1 MAADLCFISKYISIF
16 SSSANEIATGLGTLP
31 ISEAFQTVFVS
42 RLLKQKLWP
51 FRTRHHG
58 NRWNNRQHFH
68 PGNVCFWIK
77 VISFFSSSSS
87 SSAS

>member
-42 RLLKQKLWP
+42 RLLKQKNFGHLERVTMATAGTIVSTSILEMSV
-51 FRTRHHG
+51 FG
-58 NRWNNRQHFH
+58 
-68 PGNVCFWIK
+68 
-77 VISFFSSSSS
+77 
-87 SSAS
+87 